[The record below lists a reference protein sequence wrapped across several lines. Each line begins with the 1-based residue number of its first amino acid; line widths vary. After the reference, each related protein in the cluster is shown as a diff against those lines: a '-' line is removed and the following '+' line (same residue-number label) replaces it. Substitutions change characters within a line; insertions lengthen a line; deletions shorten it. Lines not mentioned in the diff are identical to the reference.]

1 MEFKRFFCALAAF
14 LLVGTNIVSAT
25 PAFAADG
32 DAEGDESMSEGAGTD
47 ANINNLTE
55 EEEPA
60 EEDEEGEESDEAEPE
75 AEADEDESGIEDE
88 EEEDEEEPA
97 APVVMLGANRN
108 AATVVTTSDELIN
121 ALEAGG
127 SVQLGANVDVVAG
140 DWAYITGETTL
151 DLNGNTITFSDSY
164 SDLYVSGGKLTITG
178 EGKII
183 KTTSGDALWAIDG
196 GEIILESGDI
206 EGVDYAVYAGS
217 TWDTAGGKFTMNGG
231 SISVNGWGIVGYA
244 NGEVEFNDGVINA
257 GSGIGISGNGS
268 TNCAG
273 AKITVNGGKINAA
286 LGVYAP
292 QIDGV
297 TNINGGVISATE
309 AGVEIRAGTLNITG
323 GEINVPADVAYTT
336 AANGSGSTTTGAAI
350 AVAQHTTKQEINV
363 TVSGGVFTAP
373 VPFSETNPQGN
384 PEADIENITVS
395 ITGGTFNTASGDTV
409 ISEDFSEFI
418 SGGIFNEAP
427 AEEQIENGK
436 DAYETTVDNAA
447 AWVVDDAAEVNLPN
461 APILIQ
467 QGESFDFSTYL
478 DAVAKKYGELSTDH
492 PGFFTIADWM
502 ISGNAVGAA
511 MINFDLHALV
521 NQNDGSVQAAVWNIE
536 PKASEN
542 IEEAEA
548 AKIAKV
554 AAKKLNEYLKNGSVD
569 NADFT
574 SDIVDMILEDPSLY
588 ATIDLWNWSLE
599 EDDLGGFKDFLA
611 EEAPEKIEGREIAAV
626 YDVYASVFNDEGWIG
641 DIYELDTPVKFKLA
655 IPEDFPA
662 VAEGYERVFVV
673 LRLHWTYNGNAETV
687 EVEEINAELTGNYV
701 ELESDKFS
709 DYVITYQDVE
719 KAAEQVAALPETGA
733 AATMDQNA
741 TADFAATIIAAI
753 AVTATLFGV
762 VKFSKKNR

>member
-32 DAEGDESMSEGAGTD
+32 DAEGDESMSEGAETD

-55 EEEPA
+55 EEEPV
-60 EEDEEGEESDEAEPE
+60 EEDEEGEESDEVESE
-75 AEADEDESGIEDE
+75 AEADEDEE
-88 EEEDEEEPA
+88 EEELA

-108 AATVVTTSDELIN
+108 AATIVTTSDELIN

-140 DWAYITGETTL
+140 DWAYIAGETTL

-178 EGKII
+178 EGKIT

-231 SISVNGWGIVGYA
+231 SISVDGWGIVGYA

-273 AKITVNGGKINAA
+273 AKLTVNGGEINAA

-297 TNINGGVISATE
+297 TTINGGVINATE
-309 AGVEIRAGTLNITG
+309 SGVEVRAGDLNITG
-323 GEINVPADVAYTT
+323 GEINVPSDVAYTT

-350 AVAQHTTKQEINV
+350 AVAQHTTKQAINV

-384 PEADIENITVS
+384 PESDIENITVS
-395 ITGGTFNTASGDTV
+395 ITGGTFNTVSGDTV

-427 AEEQIENGK
+427 EEEQIESGK
-436 DAYETTVDNAA
+436 DAYETTVDNAS
-447 AWVVDDAAEVNLPN
+447 AWVVDDTADVNLPN

-478 DAVAKKYGELSTDH
+478 DAIAKKYGELSTDH
-492 PGFFTIADWM
+492 PEFFTIADWM

-511 MINFDLHALV
+511 MGKIYVPVDGGMVNYPTLEQKRDIIQNTVDAMRSLGWDCPKVGVLACKEKVDPKMPETLDAEELKKMNERGEITGCIVDGPISFDCAC
-521 NQNDGSVQAAVWNIE
+521 DKEI
-536 PKASEN
+536 
-542 IEEAEA
+542 
-548 AKIAKV
+548 
-554 AAKKLNEYLKNGSVD
+554 
-569 NADFT
+569 ADFKGYQ
-574 SDIVDMILEDPSLY
+574 SPVAGECDILLAPNIHAGNIMGKMMSVLCNSR
-588 ATIDLWNWSLE
+588 
-599 EDDLGGFKDFLA
+599 LGGFLVGTTHPVIFSSRGSSSD
-611 EEAPEKIEGREIAAV
+611 EK
-626 YDVYASVFNDEGWIG
+626 
-641 DIYELDTPVKFKLA
+641 
-655 IPEDFPA
+655 
-662 VAEGYERVFVV
+662 FVSIC
-673 LRLHWTYNGNAETV
+673 L
-687 EVEEINAELTGNYV
+687 
-701 ELESDKFS
+701 
-709 DYVITYQDVE
+709 
-719 KAAEQVAALPETGA
+719 
-733 AATMDQNA
+733 
-741 TADFAATIIAAI
+741 AAI
-753 AVTATLFGV
+753 SSMNM
-762 VKFSKKNR
+762 K